1 LPRRPPIPFAVTIAL
16 VIALTLSL
24 AGIASAH
31 PSAPFPGP
39 AGAARGADGHVRL
52 VQHIEPGE
60 LGLDR
65 TSAVTFAPDR
75 GVLLISGPDSAGASV
90 VVASTALGLVTSTTV
105 VPQTVAE
112 SAGLA
117 YDATTDTLVATPM
130 GDQLVALDAPDGTLP
145 AEPAVTGG
153 RITGHDVG
161 TPAGLAVGNDGSTRL
176 LESDG
181 RVLEL
186 GGSGVDR
193 SVARSLDLSSANEP
207 LSGLAAA
214 SDGRLLS
221 AAATGD
227 TIYEFSDAG
236 TLLATRDIADAG
248 ISQPQGMVI
257 APSADPTDAPERS
270 SLYIADGSD
279 GASGGVYE
287 FELVATPLAASVLAT
302 PLDTA
307 ALVSTIEGS
316 ALTPNSPDP
325 SGITYDATLDRL
337 VMTDGE
343 IEEEKNNSYPYPG
356 TNGWVF
362 PRDGSG
368 TTSVF
373 DTTDDECSADGGSPN
388 NREPVGIARNPDDGH
403 YFIARDGRNLVW
415 ELDAGFSPLRCLA
428 LSPLGVADSE
438 GIAYGNGRL
447 WIADGT
453 GAEIWEIGPGPNGVF
468 GIDFASSGPNDD
480 VVLAHFDTATLGQP
494 DAEGVEFDHVSGTL
508 YLVSNDEGSEI
519 LEVSTSGSPLRTI
532 QVSGVVLDAPRGLGL
547 APGTDGSA
555 QNLWIADAR
564 VDNNNN
570 GGAIDGRIYEFNLGS
585 SPPPPPPGAPDTTIT
600 SGPSGTTSSTDA
612 SFAFTGTS
620 GTDSFECQLDLA
632 GFTLCTSPQAY
643 SGLALGDHTF
653 EVRAVAA
660 GVPDPT
666 PASRTWTIDASP
678 PPPPSGDNLLL
689 NSGFEQADPANHP
702 TDWEVEPD
710 FTRSTGSVHGGGY
723 AGLHQSASNAGYRVY
738 QTVAVTAGSDYTFS
752 GWADV
757 GSQANGGFKFQVK
770 LQWRNASG
778 KISTVKL
785 TELTGPTSGWTELT
799 ATDTAPAGA
808 TEVRVMMTLRNLNGS
823 VYVDDFGFAPTP

>member
-1 LPRRPPIPFAVTIAL
+1 MTIAL
-16 VIALTLSL
+16 VVALTLSL
-24 AGIASAH
+24 AGIATAH
-31 PSAPFPGP
+31 PSGPFPGP
-39 AGAARGADGHVRL
+39 AGAARDADAHVRL
-52 VQHIEPGE
+52 VQHIEPIE
-60 LGLDR
+60 LGLVR

-75 GVLLISGPDSAGASV
+75 GVLLINGRDSTGASV
-90 VVASTALGLVTSTTV
+90 VVASTTLGVVTSSTV
-105 VPQTVAE
+105 VPQSVAE

-130 GDQLVALDAPDGTLP
+130 GDELVAVDAPDGTLP
-145 AEPAVTGG
+145 AKPAVTGG
-153 RITGHDVG
+153 RITGDDVG
-161 TPAGLAVGNDGSTRL
+161 TPAGLAVHTDGSTRV
-176 LESDG
+176 LEADG

-186 GGSGVDR
+186 SGSGVDR
-193 SVARSLDLSSANEP
+193 SVVRSVDLSAANEP

-214 SDGRLLS
+214 PDARLLS
-221 AAATGD
+221 AATTGD

-236 TLLATRDIADAG
+236 ALLATRDIADAG
-248 ISQPQGMVI
+248 ISQPQGMVM
-257 APSADPTDAPERS
+257 APSADPTDAPERL

-279 GASGGVYE
+279 GASAGIYE

-302 PLDTA
+302 PNDAA

-325 SGITYDATLDRL
+325 SGITYDATSDRL

-468 GIDFASSGPNDD
+468 GIDLASSGPNDD
-480 VVLAHFDTATLGQP
+480 VVLGHFDTASLGQP

-547 APGTDGSA
+547 APGTDGST

-570 GGAIDGRIYEFNLGS
+570 AGAIDGRIYEFALGS
-585 SPPPPPPGAPDTTIT
+585 PPPPPPPGAPDTTIT

-612 SFAFTGTS
+612 SFTFTGTA

-632 GFTLCTSPQAY
+632 GFSACTSPQDY

-666 PASRTWTIDASP
+666 PASRTWTIDSSP
-678 PPPPSGDNLLL
+678 PPPPGDNLLL
-689 NSGFEQADPANHP
+689 NPGFELADPANHP
-702 TDWEVEPD
+702 TDWEVEPA
-710 FTRSTGSVHGGGY
+710 FSRSTGSVHGGSY
-723 AGLHQSASNAGYRVY
+723 AGLHQSTTSAGYNVY
-738 QTVAVTAGSDYTFS
+738 QTVAVSAGSDYTVD
-752 GWADV
+752 GWVDV
-757 GSQANGGFKFQVK
+757 GSQGDSGFKFQIK

-785 TELTGPTSGWTELT
+785 AELTGPTAGWTQLT

-808 TEVRVMMTLRNLNGS
+808 TEVRVLMVLRNLDGS
-823 VYVDDFGFAPTP
+823 VYVDDFAFAPTP